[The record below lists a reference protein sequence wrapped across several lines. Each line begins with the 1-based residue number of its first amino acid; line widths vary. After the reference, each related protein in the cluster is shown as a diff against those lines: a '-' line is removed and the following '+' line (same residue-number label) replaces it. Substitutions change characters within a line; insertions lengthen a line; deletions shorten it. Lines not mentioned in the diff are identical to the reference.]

1 MKKCITKN
9 ESLIDIAKKSEEVT
23 GSSIHER
30 MKMFS
35 GGNKKQSIIITSNP
49 QPKNIHSA
57 NINSVAKCGDLIYTS
72 DFAGFIK
79 IWSL

>member
-9 ESLIDIAKKSEEVT
+9 DSIIDIVKKNEEST
-23 GSSIHER
+23 GGSIHER

-35 GGNKKQSIIITSNP
+35 GGNKKQSIIITSNQ
-49 QPKNIHSA
+49 QPKNIHTA
-57 NINSVAKCGDLIYTS
+57 NINSVTLCEDFIITS